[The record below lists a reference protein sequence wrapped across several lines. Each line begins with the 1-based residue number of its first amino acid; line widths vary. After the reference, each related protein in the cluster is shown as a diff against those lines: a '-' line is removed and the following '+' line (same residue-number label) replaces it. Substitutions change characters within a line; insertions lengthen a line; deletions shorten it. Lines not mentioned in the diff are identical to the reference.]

1 METVAESRRGF
12 LSRFS
17 QAAIGAAAVIAA
29 SGPSS
34 ADDAP
39 PKKRRR
45 SQRVVYPSRDS
56 KFYSRAVK
64 YDNTIYVSGVLGT
77 DKHGR
82 LENDFELQCMRAMLN
97 LKEAVERSG
106 SDIRQV
112 LKCTCFLTQSLDF
125 AKFNDVYAKFFP
137 EAPPA
142 RSTVVVKELLMPG
155 AKVEIDC
162 ICHA

>member
-1 METVAESRRGF
+1 MEHVPESRRGF

-17 QAAIGAAAVIAA
+17 HAVIGAAAVVAA
-29 SGPSS
+29 TDAAT
-34 ADDAP
+34 ADDDP

-45 SQRVVYPSRDS
+45 SRRVTYPSRDS
-56 KFYSRAVK
+56 KFSSRAVK

-82 LENDFELQCMRAMLN
+82 LENDFELQSMRAMLN
-97 LKEAVERSG
+97 LKEAIERSG
-106 SDIRQV
+106 SDIRKV

-142 RSTVVVKELLMPG
+142 RSTVVVKELLKPG